1 MAGTSYT
8 CQLYESEGIA
18 KIIVFSGLDFDLII
32 HPYVYGEPLVTL
44 QPVYFLEQL
53 GSIAK
58 LEVEHPKKISELETE
73 YLIDNYL
80 FEYSLIHDSSRLCS
94 KINTPA
100 FWAPDFSDLY
110 QYHDQRRTRA
120 LTLDPL
126 NDDSIISI
134 QDLNGKDWPF
144 TDYCIPK
151 EFIDDALKESATKIL
166 DLHKQKLIAMIN
178 LTSERDGYYG
188 KLRLLEN
195 EGDLIDF
202 TQAVRFDYISEY
214 SLKDKVSYELSSDI
228 EHGNSIELPIERVTA
243 TEKYS
248 PTLLSFYFSGL
259 RERNPLISFTGFYN
273 VLEYY
278 LEEAPV
284 ILGIQPLRTERE
296 NLQKVVELL
305 TDQSELY
312 TKLNSLSSKS
322 KTKLQNDIISSSRVK
337 IKGLRIINRTSLI
350 KDISDWLYGIRCAV
364 VHSKKSRKGK
374 VEAIFEPYSKEVDNI
389 TPALEVIK
397 WLAQKCIIKDNTLS
411 NNAT

>member
-134 QDLNGKDWPF
+134 RDLNGKDWPF

-151 EFIDDALKESATKIL
+151 EFIDDALRESATKIL
-166 DLHKQKLIAMIN
+166 KLHEQKLMAMIE
-178 LTSERDGYYG
+178 LTNERDGYYG
-188 KLRLLEN
+188 KLRLLES
-195 EGDLIDF
+195 EGELIDF

-214 SLKDKVSYELSSDI
+214 SLKDKESYELLSDI
-228 EHGNSIELPIERVTA
+228 EHGSSIELPIERVTA
-243 TEKYS
+243 IEKYS

-259 RERNPLISFTGFYN
+259 RERNPLMSFTGFYN

-278 LEEAPV
+278 LEEAPI
-284 ILGIQPLRTERE
+284 ILGVPPLRTERE
-296 NLQKVVELL
+296 NLQKVLELL
-305 TDQSELY
+305 VDQNELY
-312 TKLNSLSSKS
+312 TKLNSFSNTK
-322 KTKLQNDIISSSRVK
+322 KAKLQNDIISSSTVK

-350 KDISDWLYGIRCAV
+350 KDVSDWLYGIRCAV

-374 VEAIFEPYSKEVDNI
+374 IEAIFEPYSLESNNI
-389 TPALEVIK
+389 NPSLEVIK
-397 WLAQKCIIKDNTLS
+397 WLAQKCILKDNQLAKQTP
-411 NNAT
+411 

>member
-1 MAGTSYT
+1 MAAKSYT

-18 KIIVFSGLDFDLII
+18 KIVIFSGLDFDLII

-58 LEVEHPKKISELETE
+58 LRVEYPKIISELETE

-80 FEYSLIHDSSRLCS
+80 FEYSLIHDSSRICS
-94 KINTPA
+94 KIDTPA
-100 FWAPDFSDLY
+100 FWVPDFSDFY

-126 NDDSIISI
+126 NDKSIISI
-134 QDLNGKDWPF
+134 QDLEGNDWPF

-151 EFIDDALKESATKIL
+151 EFVDDALKESATKIL
-166 DLHKQKLIAMIN
+166 EIHKQKLIAMIN
-178 LTSERDGYYG
+178 FTSERNGYLG

-195 EGDLIDF
+195 EGYLIDF
-202 TQAVRFDYISEY
+202 TQAVAFDYITEY
-214 SLKDKVSYELSSDI
+214 SLKDKNSYRLSSDI
-228 EHGNSIELPIERVTA
+228 EHERYIELPIERITA
-243 TEKYS
+243 KEKYS

-284 ILGIQPLRTERE
+284 LLGFQPLRTERE

-305 TDQSELY
+305 TDQNELY
-312 TKLNSLSSKS
+312 TKLNSLSNTT
-322 KTKLQNDIISSSRVK
+322 KTKLQNDIISSSKVK

-350 KDISDWLYGIRCAV
+350 KDMSDWLYGIRCAV

-374 VEAIFEPYSKEVDNI
+374 TEAIFEPYSEESENI

-397 WLAQKCIIKDNTLS
+397 WLAQKCILKDNQLRKI
-411 NNAT
+411 AP

>member
-134 QDLNGKDWPF
+134 QDLNGKDWAF

-178 LTSERDGYYG
+178 VTSERDGYYG

-195 EGDLIDF
+195 EGNLIDF
-202 TQAVRFDYISEY
+202 TQAVRFEYISEY
-214 SLKDKVSYELSSDI
+214 SLKDKASYKLSSDI
-228 EHGNSIELPIERVTA
+228 EHENSIELPIERVTA
-243 TEKYS
+243 TKKYS

-296 NLQKVVELL
+296 NLQKVVELF
-305 TDQSELY
+305 TDQNELY

-322 KTKLQNDIISSSRVK
+322 KAKLQNDIISSSRVK

-350 KDISDWLYGIRCAV
+350 KDLSDWLYGIRCAV

-397 WLAQKCIIKDNTLS
+397 WLAQKCIIKDSTIS

>member
-126 NDDSIISI
+126 NDDLIISI
-134 QDLNGKDWPF
+134 QDLNGKDWAF

-178 LTSERDGYYG
+178 VTSERDGYYG

-195 EGDLIDF
+195 EGNLIDF
-202 TQAVRFDYISEY
+202 TQAVRFEYISEY
-214 SLKDKVSYELSSDI
+214 SLKDKASYKLSSDI
-228 EHGNSIELPIERVTA
+228 EHENSIELPIERVTA
-243 TEKYS
+243 TKKYS

-296 NLQKVVELL
+296 NLQKVVELF
-305 TDQSELY
+305 TDQNELY

-322 KTKLQNDIISSSRVK
+322 KAKLQNDIISSSRVK

-350 KDISDWLYGIRCAV
+350 KDLSDWLYGIRCAV

-397 WLAQKCIIKDNTLS
+397 WLAQKCIIKDSTIS

>member
-1 MAGTSYT
+1 MAATSYT

-18 KIIVFSGLDFDLII
+18 KIILFSGLDFDLII
-32 HPYVYGEPLVTL
+32 HPYVYGEPLVTT

-58 LEVEHPKKISELETE
+58 LKVEPPKKITELETE

-80 FEYSLIHDSSRLCS
+80 FEYSLLYSTSRLCS
-94 KINTPA
+94 KISTPA
-100 FWAPDFSDLY
+100 FWAPDFSDFY

-134 QDLNGKDWPF
+134 QDLEGNDWPF

-151 EFIDDALKESATKIL
+151 EFLDDALTESATKIL
-166 DLHKQKLIAMIN
+166 KLHEQKLIAMID
-178 LTSERDGYYG
+178 LTSERNGYFG
-188 KLRLLEN
+188 KLRLLES
-195 EGDLIDF
+195 EGTLIDF
-202 TQAVRFDYISEY
+202 SQAVQLDSISEY
-214 SLKDKVSYELSSDI
+214 NIKDKNTYELSSEID
-228 EHGNSIELPIERVTA
+228 SSKKLELPIERITT

-248 PTLLSFYFSGL
+248 PTLLSYYFSGL

-284 ILGIQPLRTERE
+284 ILGGTPLKTERE

-305 TDQSELY
+305 TNQNDLY
-312 TKLNSLSSKS
+312 TKLNSFSSTERS
-322 KTKLQNDIISSSRVK
+322 KLQNDIISSSQVK
-337 IKGLRIINRTSLI
+337 IKGLRIINRSSLLN
-350 KDISDWLYGIRCAV
+350 DVSNWLYGIRCAV

-374 VEAIFEPYSKEVDNI
+374 VEAIFEPYSKESENI

-397 WLAQKCIIKDNTLS
+397 WLAQKCIIKDNQLS
-411 NNAT
+411 KQTV